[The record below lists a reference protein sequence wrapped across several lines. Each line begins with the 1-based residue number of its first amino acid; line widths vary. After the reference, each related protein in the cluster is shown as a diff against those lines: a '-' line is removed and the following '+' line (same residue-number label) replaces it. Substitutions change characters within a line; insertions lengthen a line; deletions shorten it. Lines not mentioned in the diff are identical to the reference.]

1 MTQLSGVTCGLLVF
15 SAMIV
20 CGLTAGNPVEV
31 IILRAVGGLFGG
43 LILGTLAGWLG
54 TLVVRENVEV
64 TDDSPTAEEIS
75 EEPGDA
81 PETV

>member
-43 LILGTLAGWLG
+43 LMLGTLAGWLG

-64 TDDSPTAEEIS
+64 ADGSPDADEARDQTGDVP
-75 EEPGDA
+75 EPS
-81 PETV
+81 